1 MNFNKKKKGNI
12 IKISKVGT
20 NALVMAS
27 GQNSTRMRREIRHSK
42 IKKVQNRI
50 QDYHEIKHTKVVES
64 HNNDRKLQLRKEMD
78 NIHQYE
84 VLSNRHNYYD
94 YKYMFYV
101 GTLFDTY
108 I

>member
-1 MNFNKKKKGNI
+1 MGFE
-12 IKISKVGT
+12 SKVH
-20 NALVMAS
+20 
-27 GQNSTRMRREIRHSK
+27 TRTPHADYTEKYNMHMDNLKRFDDNRHL
-42 IKKVQNRI
+42 KKVQNRI

-78 NIHQYE
+78 SVHQYE
-84 VLSNRHNYYD
+84 VLSNRRNYYD

-101 GTLFDTY
+101 GTLFDIY